1 MVKYRNLYRK
11 KSPIKNI
18 FSDKNELVFKNIID
32 FSSNLLGQ
40 RG

>member
-1 MVKYRNLYRK
+1 MVKYRNLHRK

-18 FSDKNELVFKNIID
+18 FSDNNELVFKNIID
-32 FSSNLLGQ
+32 FSSNLLRQ